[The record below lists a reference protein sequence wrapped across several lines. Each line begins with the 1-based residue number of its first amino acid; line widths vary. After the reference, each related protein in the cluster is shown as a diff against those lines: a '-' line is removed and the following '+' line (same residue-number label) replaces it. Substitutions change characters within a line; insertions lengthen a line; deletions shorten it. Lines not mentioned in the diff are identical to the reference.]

1 MGLQIAAAIFLPF
14 IAYGLWAALRGRNRG
29 GVAYQLADLGLVE
42 PVRRCRASNVRRSSF
57 GSWL

>member
-29 GVAYQLADLGLVE
+29 GT
-42 PVRRCRASNVRRSSF
+42 PI
-57 GSWL
+57 SWQTWGWWSR